1 VILGEEPYP
10 QSNLHWLAVASDRL
24 RVAEPPRRCDLG
36 NVASLA
42 DPLNSRS
49 PRHITLPCS
58 GLALS
63 LQRERNSSQ
72 QAMIAWQQRA
82 GAAEHRWSGSS
93 LPCDHGRKSCRARA
107 TRRYAANDGP
117 RNVDFECFLGSSGT
131 RPLHTVPLQCHPKQC
146 ADKHLR
152 LSTARSDTVA
162 FILPSLGRGI
172 FAGSAIFSL
181 LRNHASRVRGCAIR
195 PRAARAS
202 KRRSTAIELF
212 CALRKQCA

>member
-1 VILGEEPYP
+1 V
-10 QSNLHWLAVASDRL
+10 
-24 RVAEPPRRCDLG
+24 
-36 NVASLA
+36 
-42 DPLNSRS
+42 
-49 PRHITLPCS
+49 
-58 GLALS
+58 
-63 LQRERNSSQ
+63 
-72 QAMIAWQQRA
+72 
-82 GAAEHRWSGSS
+82 HRWSGSG
-93 LPCDHGRKSCRARA
+93 LPRDHGRTSCRARA

-162 FILPSLGRGI
+162 FILPSFGRGI

-212 CALRKQCA
+212 CALRKQCARPAMRMTIGCTGDAVHRIVLRFLGMPDRLLLFSQRTFEVLETAK